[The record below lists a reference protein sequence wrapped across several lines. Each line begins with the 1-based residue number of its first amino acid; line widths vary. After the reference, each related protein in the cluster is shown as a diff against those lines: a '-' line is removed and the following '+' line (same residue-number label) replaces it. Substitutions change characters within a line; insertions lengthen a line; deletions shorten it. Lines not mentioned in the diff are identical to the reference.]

1 MNKTELLKLYRTC
14 FPYDKRDDGFCK
26 HIFETSS
33 VLTDSDNHGNLRGA
47 AVYQDNTVYMLA
59 VFPEYRNR
67 GIGSDLLK
75 LCEDAV
81 KKAGYD
87 SIIIGV
93 GKEYLMPGVPCRSK
107 LNPEPPMVENLYKNP
122 ELTDEAVRF
131 FKNRGYSHSWDEGNC
146 FDMVMTMDDF
156 PGADVPLGGTI
167 DGITYRLAEHDDI
180 EKIKSCTDD
189 AEPHFTKYYDNPSLY
204 DKNSRQR
211 VMAGFDG
218 DLAVGALIIGDE
230 GDGEGSIGCTSVR
243 EAYRGRKIATHMVKS
258 GVAWLKEMGLNRSF
272 LGYTYSGL
280 DKLYGAAGY
289 KISVYYM
296 MAEKKL

>member
-1 MNKTELLKLYRTC
+1 MDKKEMLRLYRTC
-14 FPYDKRDDGFCK
+14 FPYDKRDDGFCN
-26 HIFETSS
+26 HIFDTS
-33 VLTDSDNHGNLRGA
+33 VVVCTDGELKGA
-47 AVYQDNTVYMLA
+47 AVYSRNTIYMLA
-59 VFPEYRNR
+59 VFPEYRNQ
-67 GIGSDLLK
+67 GIGSHLLN
-75 LCEDAV
+75 LCEEQI
-81 KKAGYD
+81 KERGYD
-87 SIIIGV
+87 TVIIGV

-107 LNPEPPMVENLYKNP
+107 LNPEPPMVENLYPNP
-122 ELTDEAVRF
+122 ELNDDGVKF
-131 FKNRGYSHSWDEGNC
+131 LVKRGYRHSWDEGNC
-146 FDMVMTMDDF
+146 FDMVMSMDDF
-156 PGADVPLGGTI
+156 PGADVPLGGEI
-167 DGITYRLAEHDDI
+167 DGITYRLAEPDDR

-189 AEPHFTKYYDNPSLY
+189 AEPHFTKYYDDPSLY
-204 DKNSRQR
+204 EKDSRRR

-230 GDGEGSIGCTSVR
+230 GDGEGSIGCTAVR

-280 DKLYGAAGY
+280 DKLYGSAGY